1 MANTVTER
9 TLIDG
14 PRVVVRSVYLLC
26 DGSGELSANNALFD
40 ASDFTVGTPS
50 TTLSKVALT
59 RIWWNFTG
67 FAASLL
73 WDADTDIGFFT
84 CNADTNGYADFRS
97 FGGIPS
103 TGATTN
109 PTGPTS
115 PTNDMFITTNG
126 FGDGDRGTI
135 ILELRK
141 S

>member
-26 DGSGELSANNALFD
+26 DGSGELTNSDALFT
-40 ASDFTVGTPS
+40 ASEYAVGSPS

-73 WDADTDIGFFT
+73 WKADANVSFFT
-84 CNADTNGYADFRS
+84 CNAGTNGYADFRS
-97 FGGIPS
+97 FGGIAENAG
-103 TGATTN
+103 TGAT
-109 PTGPTS
+109 
-115 PTNDMFITTNG
+115 NDLLITTSG
-126 FGDGDRGTI
+126 FGSGDLGNI
-135 ILELRK
+135 IVELRK